1 MPQTG
6 LSFEK
11 ETNTMTKKVLDFF
24 ERVRYSYLSAKE
36 NPDEYGDAWK
46 KTVKDVREQFDTI
59 DDFTRELKTY
69 LKEDTA
75 FSDEAYN
82 PTSRQAKEL
91 YEAIKEMR
99 FKSDEVSDPFS
110 KQLGDKVIATLLKD
124 ESTFAAFIHY
134 ALRSH
139 ANPLPDKAWSAVDL
153 KPDEI
158 TRDYMG
164 LDLEPKDIPLYII
177 EHYGKEDE
185 DTRRIENKF
194 KGAYKLLQKVYG
206 SEYSEDKWD
215 SLVDL
220 DIAKSDEEKQSID
233 FIIPNKPMYRIFEI
247 DDLKEVKGLT
257 GEYIV
262 QEKYDG
268 MRIQLHKFNNK
279 VTIYSYNEKDI
290 TSKCPEQVK
299 ALEKKSFNDC
309 ILDGELMLFMEDE
322 PLHRADTIAHVF
334 KNKKG
339 GELRAHVFD
348 IMVHE
353 GKNIAD
359 ETLRERHNI
368 LLYQYS
374 QHSSQDL
381 AFPSKK
387 DTRIADSI
395 KEVEEYAKEIM
406 QLPASEGVVIKD
418 IESTYYIGVKKN
430 PKWIKWKKFVDLDV
444 VVLDAK
450 KTKSNLHSYT
460 MGIGPVNAETA
471 RNYKTIEF
479 EDKDYLEVGKALNT
493 KESVKIGSIVRVKV
507 DEVKKGKD
515 GFKLFS
521 AKVIEIPEVTR
532 SDSVETLEQLA
543 SKTKKSLS
551 AMSYSFGDKVGGM
564 FEVTS
569 GLQNPRG
576 KSKKDVKKG
585 YYITDHTHG
594 TAEIILKE
602 DLNGFTIYGF
612 EGDSLMQKNALHNID
627 LWKEQVANIMKSKRS
642 MFRLAIRNEILE
654 SGRDNMPFNKIL
666 DFIVDKHQGA
676 FADLFDSD
684 DGKLMAWMKQQ
695 EDLVYLHPNKFTAR
709 EDILEKDI
717 EELVKK
723 DNMGKYTI
731 VLREDDNVDLIID
744 YQDER
749 MAWTIDIEGNTDIY
763 DLFGKSGK
771 YPAIV
776 SKKIGESK
784 KVLDKGEIE
793 LGIQKDGYHEYR
805 LDGDKFETRMHF
817 RVVPLDEKKSWI
829 AWTGKKQEML
839 EDKENPNKW
848 NIVEDTYAVLDFP
861 TPKKD

>member
-36 NPDEYGDAWK
+36 NPDEYTDTWK
-46 KTVKDVREQFDTI
+46 KTVKDVREQFDSL
-59 DDFTRELKTY
+59 DDFTTELKNY

-82 PTSRQAKEL
+82 PQSRQAKEL

-99 FKSDEVSDPFS
+99 FKSKEVSDPFS

-124 ESTFAAFIHY
+124 ESMFAAFIHY

-139 ANPLPDKAWSAVDL
+139 ANPLPDKSWKALNL

-158 TRDYMG
+158 TQDFMG

-177 EHYGKEDE
+177 EHYGEEDE

-206 SEYSEDKWD
+206 SQYDEDKWD
-215 SLVDL
+215 NLVEL
-220 DIAKSDEEKQSID
+220 DIAKSENEKQSID

-257 GEYIV
+257 GEYVV

-268 MRIQLHKFNNK
+268 MRIQLHKFNGK

-290 TSKCPEQVK
+290 TDKCSEQVK

-353 GKNIAD
+353 GKNITD
-359 ETLRERHNI
+359 EVLRERHNI

-374 QHSSQDL
+374 QHSSEHL

-406 QLPASEGVVIKD
+406 SLPASEGVVIKD
-418 IESTYYIGVKKN
+418 IESTYYIGSKKN

-444 VVLDAK
+444 VVLDDK

-471 RNYKTIEF
+471 RNYKTVEL
-479 EDKDYLEVGKALNT
+479 EDKKYLPVGKALNT
-493 KESVKIGSIVRVKV
+493 KENVKIGDIVRVKV

-521 AKVIEIPEVTR
+521 AKVIEIPEVTQ
-532 SDSVETLEQLA
+532 SDSLETLEQLA
-543 SKTKKSLS
+543 SKTKKSLTGMKYALGES
-551 AMSYSFGDKVGGM
+551 VGGM
-564 FEVTS
+564 FEVTT
-569 GLQNPRG
+569 GLKNPRG
-576 KSKKDVKKG
+576 ATSKKVKKG

-594 TAEIILKE
+594 VAEIILKE
-602 DLNGFTIYGF
+602 DMNGFTIYGF
-612 EGDSLMQKNALHNID
+612 EGDTLMQKNALYNID
-627 LWKEQVANIMKSKRS
+627 VWKEQVAEIMKSKRS
-642 MFRLAIRNEILE
+642 IFRLAIRNEILE
-654 SGRDNMPFNKIL
+654 SGRDNLPFEKIL
-666 DFIVDKHQGA
+666 DFVMDKHQGS
-676 FADLFDSD
+676 FADLFDSN
-684 DGKLMAWMKQQ
+684 DGKLMSWMKQQ
-695 EDLVYLHPNKFTAR
+695 DDLVYLHPNKFTAK
-709 EDILEKDI
+709 EDVLEKDI
-717 EELVKK
+717 DEINK
-723 DNMGKYTI
+723 DSDMGKYSIT
-731 VLREDDNVDLIID
+731 LREDKNVDLVID
-744 YQDER
+744 YENER

-771 YPAIV
+771 FPAV
-776 SKKIGESK
+776 VAKKIGESR
-784 KVLDKGEIE
+784 KVLDKGSIE
-793 LGIQKDGYHEYR
+793 LGIQKNGYHEYR
-805 LDGDKFETRMHF
+805 LDGDKFQTRIHF
-817 RVVPLDEKKSWI
+817 RVVPLEEKKSWV

-839 EDKENPNKW
+839 DDKSNPNKW
-848 NIVEDTYAVLDFP
+848 NITEDAYAGLPFP
-861 TPKKD
+861 ASKTE